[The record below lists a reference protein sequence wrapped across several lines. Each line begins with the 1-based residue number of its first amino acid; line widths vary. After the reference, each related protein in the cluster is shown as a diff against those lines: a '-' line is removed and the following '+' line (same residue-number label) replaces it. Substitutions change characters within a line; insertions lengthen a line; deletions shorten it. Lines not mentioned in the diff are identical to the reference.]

1 MAPLTEEQVKRIAK
15 DVVKEALEPRD
26 RGGVARAAGGAF
38 AGVDAALS
46 AAALDE
52 RPADVGGAV
61 TAQALAVV
69 QRAAAPR
76 SQRLMEPKP
85 ASRSQRSHPETGR

>member
-1 MAPLTEEQVKRIAK
+1 MITEL
-15 DVVKEALEPRD
+15 VKEALEPRD
-26 RGGVARAAGGAF
+26 CGGVARAAGGAF
-38 AGVDAALS
+38 AGVDAALG

-61 TAQALAVV
+61 AAQALAVV

-76 SQRLMEPKP
+76 SQRLIDHRSRRPEPTVTP
-85 ASRSQRSHPETGR
+85 